1 MRVILHEANSFILTL
16 LCSLSIMIQRI
27 LFTYKASQAFG
38 TPYVHPASLRLS
50 SSTPVS
56 LHLTLAEQES
66 ERKKTHLAFL
76 LAFPSS
82 SHSPPSPSAT

>member
-1 MRVILHEANSFILTL
+1 MRVMLHETNLFVLTL

-27 LFTYKASQAFG
+27 LFTYKANQAFG
-38 TPYVHPASLRLS
+38 TPYVHPASLHLS

-56 LHLTLAEQES
+56 LHLTPVEQES
-66 ERKKTHLAFL
+66 GRKKTHLAFL

-82 SHSPPSPSAT
+82 SLSPPSPSAT